1 MHKNASWSRRWSLN
15 DAVATRDSARQP
27 AARDIPVTAWTYAVG
42 EEAPFTCPTCAALAG
57 SQPLRATADAFACLS
72 CGRQYPLLGN
82 VPCLVPDPERFRF
95 QQLRNLQDY
104 ELFTT
109 TRQREIGV
117 EQGLPHL
124 LELTRERL
132 LQLMRAMEAE
142 RSLVS
147 DVLAPLVHGLDAE
160 AARIAPGAAAPVRDM
175 RVLEMYETVFRDW
188 AWGNAESERALSL
201 VQRLARAANQHAD
214 ADIGKTLGKL
224 AVFGA
229 GACRLAADVQ
239 RALGPTATYALDYN
253 PLPLFVAQ
261 RVLSGAV
268 VEAYEYPTGPRGLA
282 NTAVLQR
289 LQSLELTPQ
298 GLVLALADAR
308 RPPFAEGSLDS
319 VLTPWFIDV
328 VEADFP
334 ETIATIGQVLRPGG
348 LWLNQGPLRFG
359 GSASRRYSIEEVHK
373 LVRAGGFE
381 LVAMESEDVP
391 YFDSPH
397 AGARRIETVY
407 GFAARKVRAVPARA
421 LPAQLEPSWAVDV
434 TQPIPALP
442 ELGALQERLV
452 FSAGALSLID
462 GERSITDL
470 AEALGGE
477 LGIEPQ
483 RLLAPLRGLLLTLL
497 VAG

>member
-1 MHKNASWSRRWSLN
+1 
-15 DAVATRDSARQP
+15 
-27 AARDIPVTAWTYAVG
+27 
-42 EEAPFTCPTCAALAG
+42 
-57 SQPLRATADAFACLS
+57 
-72 CGRQYPLLGN
+72 
-82 VPCLVPDPERFRF
+82 
-95 QQLRNLQDY
+95 
-104 ELFTT
+104 
-109 TRQREIGV
+109 
-117 EQGLPHL
+117 
-124 LELTRERL
+124 
-132 LQLMRAMEAE
+132 
-142 RSLVS
+142 
-147 DVLAPLVHGLDAE
+147 
-160 AARIAPGAAAPVRDM
+160 M

-188 AWGNAESERALSL
+188 AWGHAESERALSL
-201 VQRLARAANQHAD
+201 VERLVRAASQDAD
-214 ADIGKTLGKL
+214 ASANGDLGLGKL

-239 RALGPTATYALDYN
+239 RTLCPTATYALDYN
-253 PLPLFVAQ
+253 PLPLFLAE
-261 RVLSGAV
+261 RVLRGIV

-289 LQSLELTPQ
+289 LQSPAPAPS

-328 VEADFP
+328 VAADLP

-348 LWLNQGPLRFG
+348 LWLNQGPLRFS
-359 GSASRRYSIEEVHK
+359 GSASRRYSIEEVHE

-381 LVAMESEDVP
+381 LIAELSCDEP

-397 AGARRIETVY
+397 AGARRLETVY
-407 GFAARKVRAVPARA
+407 GFAARKIRAVPARP
-421 LPAQLEPSWAVDV
+421 LPAHAEPVWAVDV

-462 GERSITDL
+462 GARSITDL

-477 LGIEPQ
+477 LGVDPQ
-483 RLLAPLRGLLLTLL
+483 RLIEPLRGLLLTLL

>member
-1 MHKNASWSRRWSLN
+1 
-15 DAVATRDSARQP
+15 
-27 AARDIPVTAWTYAVG
+27 VTAWPYAIG
-42 EEAPFTCPTCAALAG
+42 DETPFTCPTCAALAG
-57 SQPLRATADAFACLS
+57 SQPLRATEGAAACLS
-72 CGRQYPLLGN
+72 CGRQYPLLGS
-82 VPCLVPDPERFRF
+82 VPCLVPAPERFRF

-132 LQLMRAMEAE
+132 LRLMHAMEAE
-142 RSLVS
+142 RNLVS
-147 DVLAPLVHGLDAE
+147 EVLAPLVRGLDAE
-160 AARIAPGAAAPVRDM
+160 AARVAPGAAAPVRDM

-188 AWGNAESERALSL
+188 AWGDAESERALSQ
-201 VQRLARAANQHAD
+201 VERLGRAASQGAD
-214 ADIGKTLGKL
+214 ASTNVNGSLGLGKL

-239 RALGPTATYALDYN
+239 RTLRPSATYALDYN
-253 PLPLFVAQ
+253 PLPLFIAE
-261 RVLSGAV
+261 RVLSGSV
-268 VEAYEYPTGPRGLA
+268 LEAYEYPTGPRGLA

-289 LQSLELTPQ
+289 LQSPHPAPQ
-298 GLVLALADAR
+298 GLLLGLADAR

-319 VLTPWFIDV
+319 VITPWFIDV
-328 VEADFP
+328 VATDLP

-348 LWLNQGPLRFG
+348 LWLNQGPLRFS
-359 GSASRRYSIEEVHK
+359 GSASRRYSIEEVHE

-381 LVAMESEDVP
+381 LVAELSCDVP

-397 AGARRIETVY
+397 AGSRRLETVY

-421 LPAQLEPSWAVDV
+421 LAASAEPAWAVDV

-442 ELGALQERLV
+442 ELDALQERLV

-462 GERSITDL
+462 GARSITDL

-477 LGIEPQ
+477 LGVDPQ
-483 RLLAPLRGLLLTLL
+483 RLIEPLRGLLLTLL